1 MLNFKVIVIHY
12 FLTLLLNRDANSGS
26 LFYIDVCVRGSLKHS
41 VLYPAII
48 DKKPAAAVDIFRQ
61 MMHEFNQSVNEII
74 RTTGNEFCKLFGRLT
89 STSCSHVP
97 LDDPVEAFSL
107 KIYQLDSVR
116 LACAIT
122 PLQIPCINEYAE
134 LCIITGFDLNDAVQ
148 LLQVLSP
155 KKSQV
160 TIYNFKKL
168 CFNFLV
174 CWTPR

>member
-1 MLNFKVIVIHY
+1 MTQILIKMLNFKVIVIHY

-26 LFYIDVCVRGSLKHS
+26 LFYIDVCDRGSLKHS
-41 VLYPAII
+41 VFYPAII
-48 DKKPAAAVDIFRQ
+48 HKKPAAAVDIFQQ

-89 STSCSHVP
+89 STLCSHVP
-97 LDDPVEAFSL
+97 LELDYPVAPVAAFSL
-107 KIYQLDSVR
+107 KRYQLDSVR

-155 KKSQV
+155 KNHKLKS
-160 TIYNFKKL
+160 II
-168 CFNFLV
+168 
-174 CWTPR
+174 